1 MLFEGKTLDE
11 AIENGLKE
19 LDITKDQ
26 AQITIIS
33 DVVKGLFGRIKSLA
47 SVNIEKKEEE
57 KKAKD
62 NKTAEFVVKI
72 LSYLGA
78 NVSAKVEENDE
89 HMVITLSGE
98 DTSSVIGYRGEVL
111 DAVQTIAGA
120 KENIGRKVYKKV
132 VVDCENYRDKRE
144 ETLITLAKR
153 LEKKATELR
162 REVILEP
169 MCPYERRVI
178 HTTLT
183 NSQTVTT
190 KSEGKEPNR
199 YVVIV
204 PNDKDVFSKPYNAG
218 RNNEKL
224 SNNKKGKNQKHD
236 NKNFKKSKPMGSSSQ
251 KKTITFGT
259 YLGNSLKNDK

>member
-89 HMVITLSGE
+89 HMVITLTG
-98 DTSSVIGYRGEVL
+98 
-111 DAVQTIAGA
+111 
-120 KENIGRKVYKKV
+120 
-132 VVDCENYRDKRE
+132 E
-144 ETLITLAKR
+144 ETSFFHS
-153 LEKKATELR
+153 LR
-162 REVILEP
+162 
-169 MCPYERRVI
+169 
-178 HTTLT
+178 
-183 NSQTVTT
+183 
-190 KSEGKEPNR
+190 
-199 YVVIV
+199 
-204 PNDKDVFSKPYNAG
+204 
-218 RNNEKL
+218 
-224 SNNKKGKNQKHD
+224 
-236 NKNFKKSKPMGSSSQ
+236 
-251 KKTITFGT
+251 
-259 YLGNSLKNDK
+259 